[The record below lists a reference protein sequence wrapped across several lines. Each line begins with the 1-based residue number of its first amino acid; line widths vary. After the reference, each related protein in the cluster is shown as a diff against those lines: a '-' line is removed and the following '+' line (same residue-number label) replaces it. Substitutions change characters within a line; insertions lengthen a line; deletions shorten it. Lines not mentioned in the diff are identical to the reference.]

1 MTIKRKKIVIRN
13 IKVIK
18 IGELNSRMTDEK
30 KKKYTVED
38 FIKRLE
44 QLPKDLPIT
53 GYIFQTDDGEIR
65 NTFEMG
71 RIK

>member
-1 MTIKRKKIVIRN
+1 MT
-13 IKVIK
+13 
-18 IGELNSRMTDEK
+18 EEK

-53 GYIFQTDDGEIR
+53 GYVFQTDDGEIR